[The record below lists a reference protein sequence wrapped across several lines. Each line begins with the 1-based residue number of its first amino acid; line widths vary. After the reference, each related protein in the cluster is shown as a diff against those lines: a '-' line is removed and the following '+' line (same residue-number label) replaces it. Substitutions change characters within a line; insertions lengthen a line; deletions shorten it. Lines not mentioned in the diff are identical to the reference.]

1 MILLKYC
8 SLRLRMKLVN
18 QDQFSMDAFPFH
30 FSQMLAAFS
39 GANFARIPHA
49 ARFVSSAA
57 LVRTGL
63 DHLS

>member
-1 MILLKYC
+1 MILSKYC

-18 QDQFSMDAFPFH
+18 QDQFVWTLFLFI

-49 ARFVSSAA
+49 AHFVSSAA